1 MNVGWNPERIIWIH
15 TPEDNRLPDV
25 LFRDLGV
32 LTPPPPPHF
41 PLSPK
46 MKIRKKKGMKRRS

>member
-25 LFRDLGV
+25 LFRDLGI
-32 LTPPPPPHF
+32 LTPPPLPITPQNENT
-41 PLSPK
+41 
-46 MKIRKKKGMKRRS
+46 KKPAET